1 MDHENHTNQKVDDV
15 QQHSSEKQNEYRKR
29 TLRILDPVPQICEAL
44 LTDDDLESKRNQ
56 IRAALTAILVHSYE
70 ARPDIPSLE
79 WVLTRDAVDAWR
91 SLCSRR
97 NESLVNF
104 SFLAYLEVLAKGR
117 LAADLPAP
125 TTGFFAELDHLVR
138 GIARRTGIYPN
149 QAPAFLKHHGRK
161 AARLRSAD
169 LSRLARTGRRFMERY
184 PSGLEPDMVRRRSRN
199 KLRIL
204 KRFNA
209 TELEWN
215 NWQWHC
221 RNIVRDADKLASL
234 VRLSD
239 QEHLSVKAANESK
252 VPFGITPYYLTLLD
266 NRPDSPDDQA
276 VRAQVIPSMHY
287 VQSMAKARLRGGSSM
302 DFMLEQDTSPI
313 EAVTR
318 RYPNVVILK
327 PVLTCPQICVYC
339 QRNWQIED
347 VHSRTAAVSSK
358 VLNRAIDWIAN
369 NREINEVL
377 ITGGDP
383 FLLSNSRIEQLMR
396 RLCANPNIVRIRIGT
411 RTPVTL
417 PQRITDGLAKIV
429 ARHHNPGKREVVI
442 VTHFEHLYEITPD
455 AMEAVQKFRRQGIEV
470 YNQLVFTFFNS
481 RKFEVAAL
489 RQKLRLIGVT
499 PYYTFNTKGKN
510 ETVDFRVPIARL
522 LQEQKEE
529 ARLLPGTVRTDTVV
543 FNVPRLGKNY
553 LDASQH
559 HHIISILPDGRRIY
573 EFHPWEKK
581 LTLVDTYIYTDV
593 SIHDYLKRLRA
604 SGEESRHYRSIWY
617 YY

>member
-1 MDHENHTNQKVDDV
+1 MQK
-15 QQHSSEKQNEYRKR
+15 HWSEKQKELRKR
-29 TLRILDPVPQICEAL
+29 TLRILGPVPQIRDIL
-44 LTDDDLESKRNQ
+44 LADEDLETKRDR
-56 IRAALTAILVHSYE
+56 IRTALAAILVNSYE
-70 ARPDIPSLE
+70 KTPDLPSLE
-79 WVLTRDAVDAWR
+79 WVLTHDAVEAWR
-91 SLCSRR
+91 NLCSRR
-97 NESLVNF
+97 NESMAEF
-104 SFLAYLEVLAKGR
+104 SFLAYLEALANGR
-117 LAADLPAP
+117 LAANQPAP
-125 TTGFFAELDHLVR
+125 KAGFFAELDHLVR
-138 GIARRTGIYPN
+138 GIARRTGIYPH
-149 QAPAFLKHHGRK
+149 QAPAFIKHHGRK
-161 AARLRSAD
+161 AARMRSTD
-169 LSRLARTGRRFMERY
+169 LSRLAKTGRRFMERH
-184 PSGLEPDMVRRRSRN
+184 PSGLDPEVIRSRSRN

-209 TELEWN
+209 TDLEWN

-221 RNIVRDADKLASL
+221 RHSVRDAGTLASL
-234 VRLSD
+234 IRLSD
-239 QEHLSVKAANESK
+239 QEYLAVKAANESN

-266 NRPDSPDDQA
+266 NRHDSPNDYA

-287 VQSMAKARLRGGSSM
+287 VQSMARERQQACTYM

-318 RYPNVVILK
+318 RYPNIVILK

-347 VHSRTAAVSSK
+347 VHSKTAALSPK
-358 VLNRAIDWIAN
+358 VLNRAIDWISK

-396 RLCANPNIVRIRIGT
+396 RLCANSNIVRIRIGT

-429 ARHHNPGKREVVI
+429 ARHHIPGKREVVI

-455 AMEAVQKFRRQGIEV
+455 AMEAVQKFRRQGIEI
-470 YNQLVFTFFNS
+470 YNQLVYTFFNS

-499 PYYTFNTKGKN
+499 PYYTFNTKGKD
-510 ETVDFRVPIARL
+510 ETEDFRVPIARL

-529 ARLLPGTVRTDTVV
+529 ARLLPGTVRTDKVV

-559 HHIISILPDGRRIY
+559 HNVISILPDGRRVY

-581 LTLVDTYIYTDV
+581 LNLVDTYVYTDV
-593 SIHDYLKRLRA
+593 SIYDYLKRLRA
-604 SGEESRHYRSIWY
+604 AGEDSRHYRSIWY